1 MDRDEFVI
9 QRFTALGTPNPKHL
23 KDYGNS
29 ASDEIVRMRGQLEAE
44 RAITVSERARAATDL
59 VAEKA
64 MHGRAA
70 ADMVAERAMAAAE
83 LEDARVTAA
92 AELVAERAMA
102 AAERAMAA
110 AERTRVV
117 ADLVAELEDVM
128 VRATATVEAEGVR
141 AAAEVQ
147 AERVRAANEIQAQW
161 LEAGGLVEASEAR
174 AVAAEKR
181 LADLLALNSTTIVT
195 PASGK
200 KKRKRR
206 PLPPVEA
213 AIGPLLEILKT
224 AKNSK
229 NMFSSQQMAAAV
241 LAVNID
247 GLDNAFK
254 RLQMLGK
261 SWEVL
266 SKRQLKRWV
275 TRNETA
281 KKRPGKKA
289 NAEFE
294 MAVLA
299 KVMYTCA
306 TADISLDAFDESKR
320 KILFNILYS
329 QRILQTAIKAVQKEW
344 EVSHN
349 NYCFQRSIG

>member
-1 MDRDEFVI
+1 
-9 QRFTALGTPNPKHL
+9 
-23 KDYGNS
+23 
-29 ASDEIVRMRGQLEAE
+29 
-44 RAITVSERARAATDL
+44 
-59 VAEKA
+59 
-64 MHGRAA
+64 
-70 ADMVAERAMAAAE
+70 
-83 LEDARVTAA
+83 
-92 AELVAERAMA
+92 
-102 AAERAMAA
+102 MAA
-110 AERTRVV
+110 AERTR
-117 ADLVAELEDVM
+117 AVAELEDVM
-128 VRATATVEAEGVR
+128 ARATADVEAEGLR

-147 AERVRAANEIQAQW
+147 AERVRAANEIQAQRV
-161 LEAGGLVEASEAR
+161 EAGALIEATEAR

-195 PASGK
+195 PASSK
-200 KKRKRR
+200 KKRNRR

-241 LAVNID
+241 LTVNID

-261 SWEVL
+261 GWEVL

-275 TRNETA
+275 TRSETE

-289 NAEFE
+289 NKEFE

-306 TADISLDAFDESKR
+306 TRPEVDVDFNAFDESKR
-320 KILFNILYS
+320 KILFNILYGLN
-329 QRILQTAIKAVQKEW
+329 ILQIAIKEVQKEW
-344 EVSHN
+344 EVCHN
-349 NYCFQRSIG
+349 